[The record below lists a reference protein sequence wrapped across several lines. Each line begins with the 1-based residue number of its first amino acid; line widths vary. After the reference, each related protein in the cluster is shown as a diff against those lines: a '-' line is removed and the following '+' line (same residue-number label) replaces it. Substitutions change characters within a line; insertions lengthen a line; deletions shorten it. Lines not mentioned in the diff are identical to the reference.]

1 MMEQHA
7 TEKKNQKAKEKG
19 KKKKSKRETE
29 IAQIKLVMKEENL

>member
-7 TEKKNQKAKEKG
+7 TEEKKIKKLKKKE
-19 KKKKSKRETE
+19 KKKSKRETE